1 MFIKPVIRNIR
12 GTLESYIYYRLCES
26 YRDEYGRSKWRSV
39 LGLGRMEGL
48 DRSQRE
54 GFILRL
60 NEMLKGSPGLFIAAD
75 DPTVESYTQDIFN
88 KLLDL
93 GKVNIEEVVSGSR
106 HCLLQEAEIRHKA
119 DIVKASSLRHKEV
132 REVGSEHLCFETAR
146 KLKLD
151 KFLLSHGFSV
161 QEASLALTQIV
172 SRAVHPA
179 SELGTARWIAE
190 RSAVCHLSGYDASG
204 ISKDK
209 LYQSALK
216 LFEQKEALEEHL
228 SSWTRELFSFEDS
241 IIIYDLT
248 NTFFQGAMRGSKMA
262 RFGRSKEKRND
273 CKLLVLAM
281 VINREG
287 FPKHY
292 SLFEGNLCDSA
303 SLERIIDSLDARMEG
318 MERKPTVV
326 MDAGIATEANLEL
339 LRKREYHYLCV
350 SRRRLTEYRAEEGTS
365 TVVLSDKKGNP
376 IELLAVSPGT
386 GHDRYLWVRS
396 QMKAVKESQMKDQF
410 CRRFEEELAKIKAS
424 ISRKG
429 GVKKPEKVNRR
440 IGRAQQKYPS
450 VQGWYDL
457 TLETSND
464 TVCDLSWQRNP
475 QKESDREAG
484 VYFIRTSIPQVD
496 EQLLWM
502 IYNTIREVEYTF
514 SVLKTDLDL
523 RPIYHKTDKAS
534 MAHLHLGILA
544 YWLVVTIRHQLKKK
558 GISKSWRQIVEIM
571 DSHKWVESTMLTPE
585 GNEVSIGRCSEPA
598 EAVKEVYTAVNIS
611 HQPLKPQKSVRYQID
626 IQKKCTADCQGDN
639 SS

>member
-1 MFIKPVIRNIR
+1 MFIKPVIRNVR
-12 GTLESYIYYRLCES
+12 GSLESYIYYRLCES

-75 DPTVESYTQDIFN
+75 DPAVESYTQDIFG
-88 KLLDL
+88 KLLDS
-93 GKVNIEEVVSGSR
+93 GRVNIEEVVSGSR
-106 HCLLQEAEIRHKA
+106 HRLLQAAEARCKA
-119 DIVKASSLRHKEV
+119 DLVKASSLNHKEV
-132 REVGSEHLCFETAR
+132 RELGSEHLCMETAK

-151 KFLLSHGFSV
+151 KFLLSHGFSG
-161 QEASLALTQIV
+161 QETSLALTQII

-179 SELGTARWIAE
+179 SELGTARWISE
-190 RSAVCHLSGYDASG
+190 RSAVCRLSGYDASLV
-204 ISKDK
+204 SKDK

-216 LFEQKEALEEHL
+216 LLEQKDALEEHL

-248 NTFFQGAMRGSKMA
+248 NTFFQGAMRNSKIA
-262 RFGRSKEKRND
+262 RFGRSKERRND

-292 SLFEGNLCDSA
+292 SLFEGNLCDAS
-303 SLERIIDSLDARMEG
+303 SLERIIDSLDARLEG
-318 MERKPTVV
+318 MDRKPVVV

-339 LRKREYHYLCV
+339 LGERKYHYLCV
-350 SRRRLTEYRAEEGTS
+350 SRRRLMDYQAEEGAS
-365 TVVLSDKKGNP
+365 VVALSDKKGNP
-376 IELLAVSPGT
+376 IELLAVRPET

-396 QMKAVKESQMKDQF
+396 QMKAMKEEQMKDQF
-410 CRRFEEELAKIKAS
+410 CGRFEQELTKIKAS
-424 ISRKG
+424 LTRKG

-457 TLETSND
+457 NLETSND
-464 TVCDLSWQRNP
+464 TVRELSWQRNP
-475 QKESDREAG
+475 QKENDREAG
-484 VYFIRTSIPQVD
+484 VYFIRTSIPQVN

-558 GISKSWRQIVEIM
+558 GINKSWRQIVEIM
-571 DSHKWVESTMLTPE
+571 DSHKWVESTLLTPE
-585 GNEVSIGRCSEPA
+585 ENEVSIGKCSEPTETA
-598 EAVKEVYTAVNIS
+598 KEIYAAVNIN

-626 IQKKCTADCQGDN
+626 IQKKHNADCQGND